1 MDSNLWELYLPS
13 MTQNKR
19 CTNHWLA
26 FLEEG
31 SRLLSIQTLSNSGSP
46 FVIMLFEVFAKL
58 VVQEIPSSSF
68 SQLPRTGW
76 VTEDVLEDD
85 LEDDLENGS
94 L

>member
-1 MDSNLWELYLPS
+1 
-13 MTQNKR
+13 
-19 CTNHWLA
+19 
-26 FLEEG
+26 
-31 SRLLSIQTLSNSGSP
+31 
-46 FVIMLFEVFAKL
+46 MLFEVFAKL